1 MASDE
6 TPETQ
11 KNSDPPIGP
20 LKSDKSSGTEEQS
33 IAAQKNVN
41 DNADSSATNNA
52 TNNSSNESSNHSSSN
67 AGGSTSNSTS
77 GSTSPSSNT
86 TSNSFV
92 RQFTDQ
98 LHGWLKSSSPEVHSQ
113 VESAIESAA
122 QIADQGLASAK
133 AAVDMITEFAG
144 DLTGVESFRV
154 IPKSTLALEVDIRC
168 KQEQDIS
175 VKQQVAP
182 FVELQALHLG
192 RRINFEA
199 LINQTE
205 KGLQLDINDG
215 MSLKIMAP
223 LIGLQTIEVKG
234 SGLLTRDDKGQ
245 LSLVVTTH
253 VPGLSNPITVALPM
267 NHILRDVQSHVQT
280 HIKRKFTN
288 S

>member
-1 MASDE
+1 MAPEE
-6 TPETQ
+6 TPELE
-11 KNSDPPIGP
+11 KNSDLPNGSQNGP
-20 LKSDKSSGTEEQS
+20 QSGE
-33 IAAQKNVN
+33 KN
-41 DNADSSATNNA
+41 
-52 TNNSSNESSNHSSSN
+52 
-67 AGGSTSNSTS
+67 G
-77 GSTSPSSNT
+77 NT

-92 RQFTDQ
+92 RQLTDQ
-98 LHGWLKSSSPEVHSQ
+98 LHGWLKSSNPEVHSQ

-122 QIADQGLASAK
+122 QMADQGLASAK

-154 IPKSTLALEVDIRC
+154 IPKSTMALEVDIRC
-168 KQEQDIS
+168 KQEQDIR

-182 FVELQALHLG
+182 FVELQSLHLG

-223 LIGLQTIEVKG
+223 IIGLQTIEVKG
-234 SGLLTRDDKGQ
+234 SGLLTRDEKGQ
-245 LSLVVTTH
+245 LALVLTTH

-267 NHILRDVQSHVQT
+267 NNILRDVQSHVQT

>member
-1 MASDE
+1 MAAE
-6 TPETQ
+6 EIPEIE
-11 KNSDPPIGP
+11 KNSDP
-20 LKSDKSSGTEEQS
+20 SSGPQNGEKNSGAEEQP
-33 IAAQKNVN
+33 AAGQKSAS
-41 DNADSSATNNA
+41 DNASNNTGDNA
-52 TNNSSNESSNHSSSN
+52 SSN
-67 AGGSTSNSTS
+67 AGSNA
-77 GSTSPSSNT
+77 GSNT
-86 TSNSFV
+86 SSNSFV
-92 RQFTDQ
+92 RQITDQ
-98 LHGWLKSSSPEVHSQ
+98 LHGWLKSSNPEVHSQ

-154 IPKSTLALEVDIRC
+154 IPKSTMALEVDIRC

-205 KGLQLDINDG
+205 KGLQLNINDG

-234 SGLLTRDDKGQ
+234 SGLLTRDEKGQ
-245 LSLVVTTH
+245 LALVLTTH
-253 VPGLSNPITVALPM
+253 IPGLSNPITVALPM
-267 NHILRDVQSHVQT
+267 NNILRDVHSHVQT